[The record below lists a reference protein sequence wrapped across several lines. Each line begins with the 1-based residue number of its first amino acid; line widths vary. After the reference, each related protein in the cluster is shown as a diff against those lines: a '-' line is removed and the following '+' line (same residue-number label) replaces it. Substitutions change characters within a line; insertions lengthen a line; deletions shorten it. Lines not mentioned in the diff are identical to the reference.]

1 MTKSKY
7 RNFFENIADAIVIFD
22 EKTHFFLDC
31 NPATIEK
38 YSYTKKELLRMK
50 LEDLHQK
57 RDLERVINNINNR
70 EDPSPHTYTHI
81 TKSGKHITVETVT
94 KPFMYMGN
102 PARISTIRDI
112 SLRRVT
118 ENELEK
124 QNRLRKAMLRISE
137 ASRESD
143 LKILFETIHEQIKKL
158 MPAQNFYIALL
169 EDYETSL
176 YHFPYYQ
183 DLMDQDGLARGMT
196 IELPGSFTDWVTKN
210 ESLLLNKTIVQEIL
224 SGEIDIQID
233 TTQIGVKSSSWMGV
247 QLKGRKDTRLG
258 AIVVQD
264 YNDPVAYTEAD
275 FNILKIASETI
286 GSAIQYNQA
295 QKDLEK
301 SEKMFRTLVETAS
314 VGINETDLNETII
327 YSNKVFAQMM
337 GYDNEYKI
345 IGKNLKEFTSTETFA
360 LMTEKTRTERL
371 KGIPGRYE
379 TQFITKDGLVLDVI
393 LNCTPVRDEKNE
405 VTKCIVV
412 LIDITDQ
419 KLAHREKIIAQKHA
433 ADQEKHALVGQIA
446 GKMAHDFNNILG
458 AIMGNAEISLM
469 DCRDESIIKTFEI
482 ILEQTL
488 RGRNL
493 TKNLVAFAKDQ
504 EPRQEFFNINDKI
517 SLALNL
523 LKKDL
528 EHITVKTCFQSDI
541 PLLLADPGMI
551 EHALMNLIQNSIHAT
566 SKIESPVITIR
577 TYHLNP
583 KIFFEIEDNGCGIP
597 QQHRDSI
604 YTPGF
609 TLKGSNDLSNSY
621 RKNIKGTGYGMSNVR
636 MYIEKHHGTISFTSE
651 ENKGTR
657 FRIELPV
664 QKTKLTDKEIM
675 EVTKND
681 LQTGKRILIV
691 EDETTISEIQA
702 RVLMERPFEHH
713 VDIAVNG
720 STAIEFLK
728 KTKYDLVS
736 LDYVLPG
743 ELTGMDVYHYIR
755 QEDKTLPVLFI
766 SGNLEFIESIKE
778 LKINDKKISHLSKPA
793 TNKDYAGA
801 INELLLLSKMF
812 KLNKRLKSI

>member
-1 MTKSKY
+1 MTENKFRTY
-7 RNFFENIADAIVIFD
+7 FENNADAIVIFD
-22 EKTHFFLDC
+22 EKTHFFIDC
-31 NPATIEK
+31 NPAMIEK
-38 YSYTKKELLRMK
+38 YGYTKKELLQMRP
-50 LEDLHQK
+50 EDLHQK
-57 RDLERVINNINNR
+57 RDLERVICNIHDR

-81 TKSGKHITVETVT
+81 TKSGKHITIEIKT
-94 KPFMYMGN
+94 KYFLYLGK
-102 PARISTIRDI
+102 PAWISTIRDI

-124 QNRLRKAMLRISE
+124 QNRLQKAMLRISE

-143 LKILFETIHEQIKKL
+143 LKVLFETIHEQIKKL

-169 EDYETSL
+169 EDYETCL
-176 YHFPYYQ
+176 YSFPYYK
-183 DLMDQDGLARGMT
+183 DLNNQDGLAQGMT
-196 IELPGSFTDWVTKN
+196 IDLPGSFTDWVTKN
-210 ESLLLNKTIVQEIL
+210 KSLLLNKDIVKKIL
-224 SGEIDIQID
+224 SGKINIHIN
-233 TTQIGVKSSSWMGV
+233 TAHIGVRSSSWMGV
-247 QLKGRKDTRLG
+247 QLKGRKKTRLG

-264 YNDPVAYTEAD
+264 YNDPNAYSEAD

-295 QKDLEK
+295 QIALEK

-327 YSNKVFAQMM
+327 YSNKVFSRMM
-337 GYDNEYKI
+337 GYENEFEI
-345 IGKNLKEFTSTETFA
+345 IGKNLKEFTSPETFA
-360 LMTEKTRTERL
+360 QMVEKTRTERL

-379 TQFITKDGLVLDVI
+379 TQFISKEGNLLDVI

-405 VTKCIVV
+405 VSKCIVV
-412 LIDITDQ
+412 LTDITEQ
-419 KLAHREKIIAQKHA
+419 KLAHKEKIIAQKHA

-469 DCRDESIIKTFEI
+469 DCEDETLRKTLEI
-482 ILEQTL
+482 ILEQTF

-504 EPRQEFFNINDKI
+504 EPRQEFFIINDKI
-517 SLALNL
+517 NLALNL

-528 EHITVKTCFQSDI
+528 EHIVVKTDFQPDI
-541 PLLLADPGMI
+541 PPLLADPGMI

-566 SKIESPVITIR
+566 SKIESPVITIK
-577 TYHLNP
+577 TFHSDGNIL
-583 KIFFEIEDNGCGIP
+583 FEIEDNGCGIP
-597 QQHRDSI
+597 KQHRDSI

-609 TLKGSNDLSNSY
+609 TLKGSNDLTDSY
-621 RKNIKGTGYGMSNVR
+621 RNNIKGTGYGMSNVR
-636 MYIEKHHGTISFTSE
+636 MYVEKHHGTISFTSE

-664 QKTKLTDKEIM
+664 KMTGLTDKEIL
-675 EVTKND
+675 EVLKTD
-681 LQTGKRILIV
+681 LQTGKNILIV
-691 EDETTISEIQA
+691 EDEDTISKIQA
-702 RVLMERPFEHH
+702 RVMMERPFEHH

-720 STAIEFLK
+720 RAAIEYLK
-728 KTKYDLVS
+728 KKKYDLVS

-743 ELTGMDVYHYIR
+743 DLTGMDVYHYIR
-755 QEDKTLPVLFI
+755 QKDTTVPVLFI

-778 LKINDKKISHLSKPA
+778 LRLNDKSIGHLSKPS

-801 INELLLLSKMF
+801 INELLTH
-812 KLNKRLKSI
+812 SIRDHGTK